1 MGSIKKPS
9 ILIDLSKIKY
19 PYCGLG
25 QVSINIGQEI
35 CKLNNLPFA
44 PTFLIPKN
52 RQSYFE
58 SEAVNFEYLT
68 LKRKYIPKLSKKY
81 DLWHAIH
88 QDSYYS
94 PADKKNP
101 YILTIHDLNFLI
113 EKNNAKAA
121 LRLKEV
127 QSKVKRASVITVI
140 SKYTEEI
147 VLKNLNLANKPL
159 RLISNGVRV
168 IEYPNSKKP
177 SYIPQR
183 NFIFTIGTIAPK
195 KNFGVLIPLMELLP
209 QYSLVIAGDKS
220 KKNAQEVLNKI
231 EHSSARDRIILPG
244 IVSEEEKYWL
254 YKNCSAFIF
263 PSLLEGF
270 GLPAIEAMLFGKPVF
285 LSNCSSLP
293 EVGGREAFYWESFA
307 PHYMRDLFLEKML
320 EYNKDRNKSQRLINY
335 ARQFDWKNVVQQY
348 INLYFEVL

>member
-1 MGSIKKPS
+1 MKKPN
-9 ILIDLSKIKY
+9 ILIDLAKVKY
-19 PYCGLG
+19 PNCGLG

-35 CKLNNLPFA
+35 CKLDNLPFT

-52 RQSYFE
+52 RQSYFN
-58 SEAVNFEYLT
+58 SNAINFEYLT
-68 LKRKYIPKLSKKY
+68 LRRKYLPKLCKKY
-81 DLWHAIH
+81 DLWHATN

-113 EKNNAKAA
+113 EKNSTKAE

-127 QSKVKRASVITVI
+127 QNKVNHASLITVI

-177 SYIPQR
+177 AYVPQG

-195 KNFGVLIPLMELLP
+195 KNFAVLISLIELLP
-209 QYSLVIAGDKS
+209 QYSLIIAGDNS
-220 KKNAQEVLNKI
+220 KKMAHEILSKI
-231 EHSSARDRIILPG
+231 ESSSARDRIILPG
-244 IVSEEEKYWL
+244 IISEEEKYWL
-254 YKNCSAFIF
+254 YKNCNAFAF

-285 LSNCSSLP
+285 LSNCASLP
-293 EVGGREAFYWESFA
+293 EVGGREAFYWESFV
-307 PHYMRDLFLEKML
+307 PEYMRDLFIEKMA
-320 EYNKDRNKSQRLINY
+320 EYNKDQNKPQRLIDH
-335 ARQFDWKNVVQQY
+335 AQQFDWKNVVQQY
-348 INLYFEVL
+348 INLYLEVL